1 MLERCKQAVMDV
13 PMMAFCRPKNLQD
26 YLVRTRLPSLDQI
39 TVIRMI
45 EGHLS
50 VVVADAMFVIMSLW
64 VLAFLATPQAVVIL

>member
-1 MLERCKQAVMDV
+1 MSERCKQAVTDV
-13 PMMAFCRPKNLQD
+13 PMMPFCRPKNLQD

-50 VVVADAMFVIMSLW
+50 VVVADVMFVIMSLR

>member
-1 MLERCKQAVMDV
+1 MSERCKQAVMDV
-13 PMMAFCRPKNLQD
+13 PMMAFRCPKNLQD

-50 VVVADAMFVIMSLW
+50 VVVADAMFVIMLLR
-64 VLAFLATPQAVVIL
+64 VLDFLAMSRIIVIL

>member
-1 MLERCKQAVMDV
+1 MGVTSTSTNVGKVQAS
-13 PMMAFCRPKNLQD
+13 C
-26 YLVRTRLPSLDQI
+26 YGLPSLDQI

-50 VVVADAMFVIMSLW
+50 VVVADGMFVIMSLR